1 MTGMRVHRRNILLA
15 LLCLALLPAPG
26 LAQADA
32 PVVILSGAALAR
44 AVPPGFYFE
53 GQSAPTQM
61 RNSAAARFG
70 PGRHVVAGLVDTS
83 GYSVEVRAKYEGF
96 LITDDAVRV
105 EGQELQTGAYG
116 FGFTDDGKFN
126 VFDVGGR
133 QVLSVAATAD
143 RTLRRPR
150 PLLMQ
155 KQGREVRLYSGR
167 QFVTIGAR

>member
-1 MTGMRVHRRNILLA
+1 MTGMRVHRRNVLLA